1 MSRLWVRLTLA
12 FALVVLVTVSA
23 ITALADLTASREFH
37 RYLSYSDTSRDL
49 PLVDDLAS
57 YYQEQA
63 SWQGVE
69 KILGEVPAVVGP
81 QRGLVW
87 RMRPGMIVPRD
98 SKVQIVLADAG
109 GTVVYDN
116 SGGRSGRELT
126 GDEAAASRE
135 IVVDGEVVGRL
146 VVSLPMHLA
155 RLGPLEQGFLAELRR
170 WLVIGVPLAL
180 AVGLLLGLVFS
191 RTLTAPLQRLA
202 AAARVVATGD
212 FSHRVAVEGSAEVA
226 EVSQA
231 FNEMSAAL
239 EQAERQRQNLVADV
253 AHELRTPLS
262 VLQGNLRAIL
272 DDVYPLDKAEISR
285 LHDQTLLLS
294 RLVDDLRELALVDAG
309 RLHLNL
315 QATNVVQV
323 VRTTTESM
331 SQGAKDQEVSLTVQ
345 IPDDLPVVQADPD
358 RIAQVLHNLLVNA
371 FRHTPSG
378 GSVTVQASA
387 TGDAVEI
394 AVADTGEGIAQEDL
408 PHIFDRFWRAD
419 RSRARDGR
427 RSGGAGLGLSIAK
440 SLVEAH
446 GGRIWAESTSGGEG
460 ATFRFTLPLQKSG
473 VEGDAT

>member
-1 MSRLWVRLTLA
+1 MNRLWVRLTLA
-12 FALVVLVTVSA
+12 FALVVLVAVIA
-23 ITALADLTASREFH
+23 ITALADLMASREFH

-57 YYQEQA
+57 YYQEHG

-69 KILGEVPAVVGP
+69 AVLGEVSTVVGP

-87 RMRPGMIVPRD
+87 RMRPGMVVPRD

-109 GTVVYDN
+109 GAVVYDN
-116 SGGRSGRELT
+116 SGSRSGWELT

-155 RLGPLEQGFLAELRR
+155 KLGPLEQGFLAGLRR
-170 WLVIGVPLAL
+170 WLVIGAPLAL

-212 FSHRVAVEGSAEVA
+212 FSQRVAVEGSAEVA

-272 DDVYPLDKAEISR
+272 DDVYPLDKSEVTR

-294 RLVDDLRELALVDAG
+294 RMVDDLRELALADAG
-309 RLHLNL
+309 QLRLKL
-315 QATNVVQV
+315 QATDVAKV

-331 SQGAKDQEVSLTVQ
+331 SQGANHQEVSLTVQ
-345 IPDDLPVVQADPD
+345 VPDDLPVVQADPD
-358 RIAQVLHNLLVNA
+358 RLAQVLHNLLVNA

-378 GSVTVQASA
+378 GSVTVTAAMSS
-387 TGDAVEI
+387 DAVEI
-394 AVADTGEGIAQEDL
+394 AVADTGEGIVPEDL

-427 RSGGAGLGLSIAK
+427 WSGGAGLGLSIAK

-446 GGRIWAESTSGGEG
+446 GGHIWAESTPGEG
-460 ATFRFTLPLQKSG
+460 ATFRFTLPLQKSE
-473 VEGDAT
+473 VECDAT